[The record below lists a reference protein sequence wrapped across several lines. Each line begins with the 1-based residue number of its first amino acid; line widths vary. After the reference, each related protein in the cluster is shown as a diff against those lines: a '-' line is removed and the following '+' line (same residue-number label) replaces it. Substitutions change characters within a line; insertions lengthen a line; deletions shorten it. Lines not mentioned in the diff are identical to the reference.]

1 MTETAKFLDVV
12 QSPEHLR
19 QLSPN
24 DLPLLADEIRHKIIS
39 VLSKTGGHLSSNL
52 GCVELSLAMH
62 YVFNSPED
70 KFVFDV
76 GHQCYTHKLITGR
89 NDQRFCSIRKSE
101 GLSGFSNPEE
111 SPHDLFYTGHAGNA
125 LSLALGLAETEKQQQ
140 TGNHVLCF
148 IGDASLSCGLT
159 MEALN
164 NIPDNLEN
172 FIIILNDNKMSISEN
187 VGSTAR
193 ILSKLLNHPT
203 AGKLRDKLGKWLR
216 KIPRCGCE
224 LEKRGRRVSISVKNL
239 FCSAPFFEQFGL
251 SYVGPVDGHNIT
263 KLVALLEAV
272 KNQPFPVIIHAV
284 TTKGK
289 GLDDAQENPAAY
301 HGVSP
306 NFGKKKSHLQS
317 EDCREVVVVTKKS
330 ESFPQIFGRTV
341 CELATIH
348 PSLSIVTPA
357 MSLGSCLED
366 FKKTF
371 PHNFY
376 DVGIAEGHAVAFS
389 GGMAKLKQGKVI
401 CSIYSTFLLRALDNL
416 FHDVCMQ
423 KIPVIFAIDRAGL
436 AFEDG
441 RSHHGIYDLS
451 FLRTMPD
458 MIVAQP
464 RNGNILRD
472 LLFSAMDW
480 NCPTAIRYPKVA
492 TETSDQIP
500 VLRNPGSAEILHQ
513 GEDVLIIAL
522 GHTYK
527 MALQLRAKLL
537 EQGISPTVMDP
548 IFVKPLDTHTL
559 GILLMTHSKIV
570 TIEEHAL
577 KGGLASEI
585 NDFLIS
591 FGFGKSQV
599 LSFGVPDQ
607 FLNHDSADV
616 MYKSI
621 GMDVDTMFTKVMTTF
636 GFRLRHSSPYVKYRI
651 TSAS

>member
-1 MTETAKFLDVV
+1 MIENVNLLDKVL
-12 QSPEHLR
+12 SPEHLR
-19 QLSPN
+19 QLSPS
-24 DLPLLADEIRHKIIS
+24 DLPLLAEEIRHKIVY
-39 VLSKTGGHLSSNL
+39 VLSQTGGHLSSNL

-62 YVFNSPED
+62 YVFNSPQD

-89 NDQRFCSIRKSE
+89 NDQRFCNIRKND

-140 TGNHVLCF
+140 SNNHVLCF
-148 IGDASLSCGLT
+148 IGDAALSCGLT
-159 MEALN
+159 LEALN

-172 FIIILNDNKMSISEN
+172 FVIILNDNKMSISEN

-203 AGKLRDKLGKWLR
+203 AGKLRNKIGRWLR
-216 KIPRCGCE
+216 KIPRCGSK
-224 LEKRGRRVSISVKNL
+224 LEKRGRQVSISLKNL
-239 FCSAPFFEQFGL
+239 FCPAPFFEQFGL

-263 KLVALLEAV
+263 KLVTLLEAV

-289 GLDDAQENPAAY
+289 GFDDAQENPAAY
-301 HGVSP
+301 HGVAPS
-306 NFGKKKSHLQS
+306 FCKKAHLKP
-317 EDCREVVVVTKKS
+317 EDCREVAVVTKQK

-341 CELATIH
+341 CELAAAH
-348 PSLSIVTPA
+348 PSLSVVTPA

-366 FKKTF
+366 FKKSF
-371 PHNFY
+371 PDNFY

-423 KIPVIFAIDRAGL
+423 KIPVVFAIDRAGL

-441 RSHHGIYDLS
+441 RSHHGIYDLA
-451 FLRTMPD
+451 FLRAMPD
-458 MIVAQP
+458 MIIAQP

-472 LLFSAMDW
+472 LLFSSMDW
-480 NCPTAIRYPKVA
+480 NYPSAIRYPKVA
-492 TETSDQIP
+492 TESSKHPPI
-500 VLRNPGSAEILHQ
+500 LRHPGSAEILHQ
-513 GEDVLIIAL
+513 GEDILIIAL
-522 GHTYK
+522 GHTYQK
-527 MALQLRAKLL
+527 ALQLRAKLL
-537 EQGISPTVMDP
+537 EQGISPTIMDP
-548 IFVKPLDTHTL
+548 IFIKPLDTHSL
-559 GILLMTHSKIV
+559 SLLLMTHSKIV
-570 TIEEHAL
+570 TIEEHSL

-607 FLNHDSADV
+607 FLNHDSAEA

-621 GMDVDTMFTKVMTTF
+621 GMDVETMFAKVMTTF

-651 TSAS
+651 TSAP